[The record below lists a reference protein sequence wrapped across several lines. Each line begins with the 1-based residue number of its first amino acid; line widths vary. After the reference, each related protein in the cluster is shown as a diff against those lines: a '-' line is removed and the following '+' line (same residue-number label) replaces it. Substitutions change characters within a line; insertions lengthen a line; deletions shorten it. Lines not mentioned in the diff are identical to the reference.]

1 MTKIPLPINKFKS
14 SLHLHHHHQSSLSL
28 SLSLSLPISLSLS
41 EDNTIT
47 VQHQPPQPPHSLPQS
62 HSLSC
67 NPPSSS
73 PISLSLLS
81 GWRFCLRPITPEST
95 VVVQGETLEVLNLD
109 GCKKINDK
117 SLVAIAESCLFLKD
131 LDVSKS
137 CVTDSGVAC
146 LSSSGRM
153 NLQVLSLS
161 GCSRVSNE
169 SLGSFEKLGK
179 TLVGLNLQGCNS
191 ISSSVIESLVVN
203 LWRCDILS

>member
-28 SLSLSLPISLSLS
+28 SLSLKTTPPPYNTSHHNHLTLFPNLTLSL
-41 EDNTIT
+41 
-47 VQHQPPQPPHSLPQS
+47 VPPLLLPQS

-67 NPPSSS
+67 TR
-73 PISLSLLS
+73 S

>member
-1 MTKIPLPINKFKS
+1 M
-14 SLHLHHHHQSSLSL
+14 
-28 SLSLSLPISLSLS
+28 
-41 EDNTIT
+41 
-47 VQHQPPQPPHSLPQS
+47 
-62 HSLSC
+62 
-67 NPPSSS
+67 
-73 PISLSLLS
+73 
-81 GWRFCLRPITPEST
+81 
-95 VVVQGETLEVLNLD
+95 LNLD

-137 CVTDSGVAC
+137 CVMDSGVAC